1 MVIASHNQRIKD
13 IADRAL
19 WLEVGQ
25 FQDIVTMVNDPVCGM
40 TVERDKAIRLEWDGG
55 QTFHFCAKGCR
66 DEFINNPDEFIRELQ
81 KYDGR

>member
-1 MVIASHNQRIKD
+1 MAI
-13 IADRAL
+13 
-19 WLEVGQ
+19 
-25 FQDIVTMVNDPVCGM
+25 DPVCGM